1 MKKFCLILLAI
12 ILGICLLVSMMFFG
26 FLYSHQKSVIS
37 SLPDYESREFYT
49 SGGFQDYTDY
59 AKYFYDSITAQD
71 LESSERFTVTTDENV
86 EEILLHIDDF
96 ERAVAV
102 TAEELKEN
110 YDFDRSI
117 VTEGDSSVL
126 KLNSE
131 NRLVKDSTK
140 NFTIILFA
148 ILILMHRLCIISIT
162 TFDYATESYCHS

>member
-1 MKKFCLILLAI
+1 MKKFCLILSAI

-71 LESSERFTVTTDENV
+71 LESSEHFTVTTDEDV

-102 TAEELKEN
+102 TAEELREN
-110 YDFDRSI
+110 YDFDKSI
-117 VTEGDSSVL
+117 VSEGDFFYIETKEGEPIGQGTYDKFDNYSVYYF
-126 KLNSE
+126 
-131 NRLVKDSTK
+131 D
-140 NFTIILFA
+140 IDAQILYYFHHN
-148 ILILMHRLCIISIT
+148 I
-162 TFDYATESYCHS
+162 

>member
-71 LESSERFTVTTDENV
+71 LESSEHFTVTTDEDV

-117 VTEGDSSVL
+117 VTEGDYFCIETKYGEPIGQGTYDKFDNYSVYYF
-126 KLNSE
+126 
-131 NRLVKDSTK
+131 D
-140 NFTIILFA
+140 IDAQILYYFHHN
-148 ILILMHRLCIISIT
+148 I
-162 TFDYATESYCHS
+162 

>member
-71 LESSERFTVTTDENV
+71 LESSEHFTVTTDEDV

-102 TAEELKEN
+102 TAEELREN
-110 YDFDRSI
+110 YDFDKSI
-117 VTEGDSSVL
+117 VSEGDFFYIETKEGEPIGQGTYDKFDNYSVYYF
-126 KLNSE
+126 
-131 NRLVKDSTK
+131 D
-140 NFTIILFA
+140 IDAQILYYFHHN
-148 ILILMHRLCIISIT
+148 I
-162 TFDYATESYCHS
+162 

>member
-71 LESSERFTVTTDENV
+71 LESSEHFTVTTDEDV

-117 VTEGDSSVL
+117 VTEGDYFCIETKFGEPIGQGFYEKFHNYSVYY
-126 KLNSE
+126 
-131 NRLVKDSTK
+131 
-140 NFTIILFA
+140 
-148 ILILMHRLCIISIT
+148 
-162 TFDYATESYCHS
+162 FDIDAQIMYYFHHNI

>member
-71 LESSERFTVTTDENV
+71 LESSEHFTVTTDEDV

-117 VTEGDSSVL
+117 VTEGDYFCIETKFGEPIGQGFYEKFHNYSV
-126 KLNSE
+126 
-131 NRLVKDSTK
+131 
-140 NFTIILFA
+140 
-148 ILILMHRLCIISIT
+148 CY
-162 TFDYATESYCHS
+162 FDIDAQIMYYFHHNI

>member
-71 LESSERFTVTTDENV
+71 LESSEHFTVTTDEDV

-102 TAEELKEN
+102 TAEELREN
-110 YDFDRSI
+110 YDFDKSI
-117 VTEGDSSVL
+117 VSEGDFFYIETKEGEPIGQGFYEKFHNYSVYY
-126 KLNSE
+126 
-131 NRLVKDSTK
+131 
-140 NFTIILFA
+140 
-148 ILILMHRLCIISIT
+148 
-162 TFDYATESYCHS
+162 FDIDAQIMYYFHHNI